1 MGAKTQAALRP
12 LSRACEIL
20 GFGQLTGGGG
30 PFRQPVLAQ
39 IIEPASELDSL
50 RAGQR
55 RGPAAVL
62 SRAAAPRADLCYR
75 GPAVMRNRLI
85 WLPGGHKT
93 VNRVLKASG
102 YRW

>member
-1 MGAKTQAALRP
+1 
-12 LSRACEIL
+12 
-20 GFGQLTGGGG
+20 
-30 PFRQPVLAQ
+30 VLAQ

-55 RGPAAVL
+55 QGPTAVL
-62 SRAAAPRADLCYR
+62 SHAASPRADLCYR

>member
-1 MGAKTQAALRP
+1 M
-12 LSRACEIL
+12 SHACEIL

-55 RGPAAVL
+55 HGPTAVL
-62 SRAAAPRADLCYR
+62 SHAGAPRADLCVR
-75 GPAVMRNRLI
+75 GPPAVMRNRLI

>member
-1 MGAKTQAALRP
+1 M
-12 LSRACEIL
+12 SHACEIL
-20 GFGQLTGGGG
+20 GFGQLTGEGGLL
-30 PFRQPVLAQ
+30 RQPVLAQ

-50 RAGQR
+50 RAGRDGVQPPSYR
-55 RGPAAVL
+55 TPGHRVPIFA
-62 SRAAAPRADLCYR
+62 SRA
-75 GPAVMRNRLI
+75 PAVTRNRLI